1 MGEFDG
7 TLVAASR
14 SADRALWVWDLATGM
29 PVGGPLTDDAR
40 NVTSM
45 AFGELDGTPVLL
57 AGTSEH
63 TVLVWSV
70 APQRTQEI
78 KS

>member
-1 MGEFDG
+1 
-7 TLVAASR
+7 
-14 SADRALWVWDLATGM
+14 M